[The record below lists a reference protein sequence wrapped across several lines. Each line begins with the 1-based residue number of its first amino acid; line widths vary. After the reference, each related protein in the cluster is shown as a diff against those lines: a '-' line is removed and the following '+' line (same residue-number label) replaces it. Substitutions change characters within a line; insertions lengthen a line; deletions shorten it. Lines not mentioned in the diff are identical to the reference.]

1 MTQESL
7 ALKLRVLRAER
18 RVTLRD
24 VEEATGV
31 AKETLSELERG
42 RRRPKDITLAKLAD
56 FYGVPLRDFLAE
68 VEESV
73 GAGKDKAPEAGP
85 SDEEVSIF
93 KVIHEAALRQ
103 ARAEQ
108 QAINRAYESE
118 GPQAADM
125 SNINS
130 AFHWLLRRRASEIA
144 EAYVDL
150 MQNFI
155 QLERENEEL
164 RNRVRVHE
172 DAVRQTR
179 EGAPQ

>member
-1 MTQESL
+1 MTQTSL
-7 ALKLRVLRAER
+7 GRKLRLLRAER
-18 RVTLRD
+18 ELSLRSAAHLCGVT
-24 VEEATGV
+24 
-31 AKETLSELERG
+31 KETLSALERG
-42 RRRPKDITLAKLAD
+42 VREPHDPTLAKIAKG
-56 FYGVPLRDFLAE
+56 YGVP
-68 VEESV
+68 VEELLEEPV
-73 GAGKDKAPEAGP
+73 GAGKDKTPEAGP

-93 KVIHEAALRQ
+93 EVIHEAALRQ

-108 QAINRAYESE
+108 QAINRTYESE

-125 SNINS
+125 SNISS

-164 RNRVRVHE
+164 RNRIRVHE